1 MPDKN
6 KPYIVGVTVGRFSP
20 FHAGNSK
27 VVRKIAPY
35 CDKVILFVAGQKESM
50 ENPFSYALR
59 KRIINKSIGP
69 LTYKTKVLPAIIK
82 KGNKTVQTGFLYSFL
97 DKIKAMHEVDGIL
110 IFVGKDRFDEYAEQ
124 LEEVKQQDAKKW
136 KNVRIVN
143 CGIGLNEYG
152 KKIDATAIRGA
163 LIANDVVMI
172 KQYLSPQLTENS
184 NVFNDIY
191 QQMRKEITNTAD
203 SQQFDKLVDKSEDSD

>member
-1 MPDKN
+1 MPSKN
-6 KPYIVGVTVGRFSP
+6 KPYSVGVTVGRFSP
-20 FHAGNSK
+20 FHAGNTK
-27 VVRKIAPY
+27 VIRKIAPY
-35 CDKVILFVAGQKESM
+35 CDKIVMFVAGQRESM

-82 KGNKTVQTGFLYSFL
+82 KGNKTIQTGFLYTFL
-97 DKIKAMHEVDGIL
+97 DKIKAMKEVDAIF

-124 LEEVKQQDAKKW
+124 FEEVRKQDGKKW

-163 LIANDVVMI
+163 LLANDVVMI
-172 KQYLSPQLTENS
+172 KQYLAPLLSENS
-184 NVFNDIY
+184 NVFNNIY
-191 QQMRKEITNTAD
+191 QDMRKEIINTAGA
-203 SQQFDKLVDKSEDSD
+203 QQFDKLVKSQDPE